1 VEDLVV
7 AAICIL
13 CRSRPTG
20 TLHDLISSLA
30 LLGSLPACSRFR
42 PPGTSSVAGL
52 TILLD
57 GQMADLA

>member
-1 VEDLVV
+1 MEDLEV

-20 TLHDLISSLA
+20 TLHDLISSSA

-42 PPGTSSVAGL
+42 PPGTSSVAGVI
-52 TILLD
+52 ILLD
-57 GQMADLA
+57 DQMAELA